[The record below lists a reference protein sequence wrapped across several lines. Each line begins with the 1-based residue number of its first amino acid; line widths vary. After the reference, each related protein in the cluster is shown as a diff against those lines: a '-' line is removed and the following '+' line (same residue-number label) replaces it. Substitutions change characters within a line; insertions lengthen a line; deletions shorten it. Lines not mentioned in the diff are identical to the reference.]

1 MCTEQVATTCPLP
14 PGGTRLSSVVRHP
27 RIPRAQ
33 HTGAAT
39 CERKNRAR
47 VWNKE
52 ERDWRP
58 RKLEFVVGLL
68 LGSPWLRAQAP
79 VEFSAAGSEKN
90 DPIERSHASVK
101 LCGKSGWPSG
111 PCESVTWVNGWALE
125 RGSHRTAV
133 CARVR
138 GVTLAARAC
147 CGGGA
152 RGGDWKRAGAGR
164 EGGWAEMGEVG
175 LAAGFSFFFIFLL
188 LFLFF

>member
-1 MCTEQVATTCPLP
+1 LLPPVIECKPLPLPFTLYFVNQTAPWFLCSWTPPMCTEQVATTCPLP

-101 LCGKSGWPSG
+101 LCGKSG
-111 PCESVTWVNGWALE
+111 
-125 RGSHRTAV
+125 
-133 CARVR
+133 
-138 GVTLAARAC
+138 
-147 CGGGA
+147 
-152 RGGDWKRAGAGR
+152 
-164 EGGWAEMGEVG
+164 
-175 LAAGFSFFFIFLL
+175 
-188 LFLFF
+188 